1 MAQTMV
7 NIRMDVDLKRDVE
20 KVCSEMGLSMTTA
33 FTLFA
38 KKLSRERR
46 IPFEITGEMPKENAW
61 QIFMSG
67 VNGFTDDYFAEGRE
81 PEVPTA
87 RETL

>member
-7 NIRMDVDLKRDVE
+7 NIRMDAELKKEVE

-38 KKLSRERR
+38 KKLSRDRR
-46 IPFEITGEMPKENAW
+46 IPFEITGEMSKENAF

-67 VNGFTDDYFAEGRE
+67 VNGFTDDYFKDGRE
-81 PEVPTA
+81 TEVPTE
-87 RETL
+87 RDNL

>member
-38 KKLSRERR
+38 K
-46 IPFEITGEMPKENAW
+46 N
-61 QIFMSG
+61 
-67 VNGFTDDYFAEGRE
+67 
-81 PEVPTA
+81 
-87 RETL
+87 

>member
-67 VNGFTDDYFAEGRE
+67 VNGFTDDYFVEGRE
-81 PEVPTA
+81 PEVPTT